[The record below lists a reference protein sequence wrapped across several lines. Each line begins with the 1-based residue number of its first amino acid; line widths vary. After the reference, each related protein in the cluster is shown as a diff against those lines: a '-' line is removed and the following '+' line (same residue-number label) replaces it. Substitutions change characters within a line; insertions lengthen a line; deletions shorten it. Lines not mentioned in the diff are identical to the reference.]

1 MTIPWFLKNKT
12 FSAPKR
18 YLDKVAASY
27 RPLLGIWLI
36 DLALMHNWYCPQRG
50 DRWPAIFADD
60 DFCLLTGVQ
69 NPNELDWEDDEDGEA
84 PPPPKCQGANACRK
98 LLLKQRAVLQG
109 ETLSKNLPLFTN
121 LRLLS
126 KILGLN
132 DADQALLSFAACLQ
146 LFPQFTRAI
155 SAQSQPA
162 SSQSLCQTLARL
174 TGLPVKGFAA
184 AIADEGVLIATNLV
198 KLSRGN
204 ADLENMLD
212 LMEGFGTVL
221 AAKHACAEDLVRRFL
236 RKASV
241 PTLSLDNFSH
251 LASDSRAL
259 RSYLGNAIAGNAV
272 GVNILL
278 HGKPGVGKTEYVQA
292 LAAEL
297 GVDLYEISFAD
308 EDGSPIKGKARLRAY
323 NLCQRF
329 LSRSRNSLLLFDEVE
344 DVFESNHG
352 FLSQHFGAGESAE
365 RGGSAGKAWINR
377 TMERNPVPAVWVS
390 NSVDV
395 IDPAYKRRFDYS
407 VGFPLPPRPV
417 RLSIARHHL
426 GCFDPPDSL
435 LERLSANEE
444 LTPAQLC
451 LAAKVARIASPEDK
465 VRALGLVELTLERS
479 IILLGQRCSPGRNVV
494 RTGYSLD
501 HLNIDADIV
510 GILEGLKRRPRGSFC
525 FYGAA
530 GTGKSELARHL
541 ADQIGKPFL
550 LRRASDLL
558 SKYVGESEQNI
569 AAMFGEARQQDAV
582 LVLDEADSFLADR
595 RGAQRSW
602 EVTQVNE
609 LLTQMEAFEGIFVCT
624 TNLIEKL
631 DPASLRRFA
640 FKVRFDPL
648 TSDQRWSMFSQEL
661 IRLGGEGVEAHRC
674 EAQVRALNGLT
685 PGDFNVAARQFE
697 LCDTPATPENLCDI
711 LRRECQAKGAI
722 LGRIG
727 FDASGRTGG
736 ERYGLL

>member
-1 MTIPWFLKNKT
+1 MAIPRFLKKHNS
-12 FSAPKR
+12 SAPKR
-18 YLDKVAASY
+18 CLDKAAASY
-27 RPLLGIWLI
+27 RPLLGLWLI
-36 DLALMHNWYCPQRG
+36 DLALMHSWYSPQRG
-50 DRWPAIFADD
+50 GRWPDIFLNE

-69 NPNELDWEDDEDGEA
+69 NPNELDWEEDEDDEA

-98 LLLKQRAVLQG
+98 LLLRQRVVLKG
-109 ETLSKNLPLFTN
+109 ETLPKTLPLFAN

-126 KILGLN
+126 KILGLS

-146 LFPQFTRAI
+146 LFPQFSGAI

-162 SSQSLCQTLARL
+162 SSQSLCQTLASL
-174 TGLPVKGFAA
+174 TGLPVKGFTAS
-184 AIADEGVLIATNLV
+184 IADEGVLIATSLV
-198 KLSRGN
+198 RLSRGS
-204 ADLENMLD
+204 ADLEHMLD
-212 LMEGFGTVL
+212 LMEGFGSVL
-221 AAKHACAEDLVRRFL
+221 ATKHACAEDLVRRFL
-236 RKASV
+236 RKASP
-241 PTLSLDNFSH
+241 PTLNLDNFPH
-251 LASDSRAL
+251 LTSDSQAL
-259 RSYLGNAIAGNAV
+259 CSYLGNAIAGNAV

-278 HGKPGVGKTEYVQA
+278 HGRPGVGKTEYVQV

-297 GVDLYEISFAD
+297 GVELYEITFAD

-329 LSRSRNSLLLFDEVE
+329 LAHSRNSLLLFDEVE

-352 FLSQHFGAGESAE
+352 FLSQHFGAGESGE
-365 RGGSAGKAWINR
+365 RGASAGKAWINR
-377 TMERNPVPAVWVS
+377 IMERNPVPAVWVS

-426 GCFDPPDSL
+426 GCFEPPDSL

-451 LAAKVARIASPEDK
+451 IAAKVARIASPEDP
-465 VRALGLVELTLERS
+465 VRALSLVEQTLERS
-479 IILLGQRCSPGRNVV
+479 ITLLGQRCSPGRNVV

-501 HLNIDADIV
+501 YLNIDADIV
-510 GILEGLKRRPRGSFC
+510 GILEGLKQRPRGSFC

-569 AAMFGEARQQDAV
+569 AAMFGEARRQDAV

-661 IRLGGEGVEAHRC
+661 IRLGGGGRDLHGC
-674 EAQVRALNGLT
+674 EAQVRALGGLT

-697 LCDTPATPENLCDI
+697 LWNIPATPEHLCKL
-711 LRRECQAKGAI
+711 LRKECKAKEAVSGI
-722 LGRIG
+722 IG
-727 FDASGRTGG
+727 FGANR
-736 ERYGLL
+736 